1 MQRGLVTN
9 YNRVP
14 NSLIRSNY
22 NKEVSSID
30 MSMLYETIARATHD
44 GTYTGAAQG
53 SASGVELGQMRAYRM
68 QDRVNRQQNAF
79 NYECNSNSS
88 KWVIPSV
95 FSIQVQFAISDVGDG
110 ISTIKE

>member
-1 MQRGLVTN
+1 MHDGEYVVNKKQVKKHGGLLNFLEQDRLKQLRGYAEGGLVTN

-53 SASGVELGQMRAYRM
+53 SASGVELGQVRAYRM

-79 NYECNSNSS
+79 
-88 KWVIPSV
+88 
-95 FSIQVQFAISDVGDG
+95 
-110 ISTIKE
+110 